1 MEGGVWEVAK
11 ALRGNRLV
19 GILADQDAGKDGLV
33 VDFFSQPSSFSSGPA
48 LIAEKVGSPLVMA
61 FIVREGEGKRIIITP
76 PLPPGE
82 RRERTEA
89 YAKILEGYIRDYPD
103 HWFWPHKRWK
113 STIDPY

>member
-1 MEGGVWEVAK
+1 MWEVAK